1 MAANGSRMSR
11 RLGFR
16 FFNAHDFTNVTKET
30 ILPNFLTNPI
40 FGYALLVVVLFFHRQ
55 KKRLSFKQWSSRMLH
70 LSILSSICKSKVNQN
85 CRPGINSFLC
95 FSSINVESKVS
106 MNHRARVLQLDQSV
120 VVNHLRKVNR
130 DKHLCQNQTIM
141 QLLALWLLKKR
152 IQAAI
157 VFKRQAAAEISNQRF
172 KLFAIK
178 I

>member
-1 MAANGSRMSR
+1 MSR

-30 ILPNFLTNPI
+30 ILPNFHTNPI
-40 FGYALLVVVLFFHRQ
+40 FGYALLVVVLLFLRQ

-70 LSILSSICKSKVNQN
+70 LSILSSTSKSKVNQN
-85 CRPGINSFLC
+85 CRPRINSFHC

-106 MNHRARVLQLDQSV
+106 MNYRARVLQLDQSV
-120 VVNHLRKVNR
+120 VVNHSRKVNR
-130 DKHLCQNQTIM
+130 DKLLRQNPTIM
-141 QLLALWLLKKR
+141 QLLAQWLLKKR

-157 VFKRQAAAEISNQRF
+157 EFNRQAAAEISIQRF
-172 KLFAIK
+172 KLFVFK